1 MGLEC
6 IPFPNI
12 SINFNRDIGMIKSAK
27 TLQYGEITDVCSLSV
42 SCTISS
48 CCCFNPA
55 VLNQISLIFMIIQL
69 TFGTYHV

>member
-27 TLQYGEITDVCSLSV
+27 TLQYGEITYVCSLSV
-42 SCTISS
+42 SRTISS
-48 CCCFNPA
+48 CCFNPA